1 MIGSN
6 AFRRIFLFK
15 LKFVKIFYKNFFSD
29 MIKADQALTDETE
42 RLQDEL
48 DKTNKNLDDEVTRG
62 QLRDATLND
71 HNVRITVLRNDVDKN
86 TADLVTTNEELDQKT
101 QKLTDDLRN
110 TTDTLNDRIYET
122 DR

>member
-1 MIGSN
+1 
-6 AFRRIFLFK
+6 
-15 LKFVKIFYKNFFSD
+15 
-29 MIKADQALTDETE
+29 MIKADNELTDETE

-86 TADLVTTNEELDQKT
+86 TIGLADTNDALDAKT

-110 TTDTLNDRIYET
+110 ATDTLNDRIYET

>member
-1 MIGSN
+1 MHYQSVGSSL
-6 AFRRIFLFK
+6 ARGT
-15 LKFVKIFYKNFFSD
+15 S
-29 MIKADQALTDETE
+29 
-42 RLQDEL
+42 
-48 DKTNKNLDDEVTRG
+48 KTNKNLDDEVTRG

-86 TADLVTTNEELDQKT
+86 TADLVMTNEELDQKT

>member
-1 MIGSN
+1 
-6 AFRRIFLFK
+6 
-15 LKFVKIFYKNFFSD
+15 

-122 DR
+122 DRLADSQFFVYYSKEI

>member
-1 MIGSN
+1 
-6 AFRRIFLFK
+6 
-15 LKFVKIFYKNFFSD
+15 
-29 MIKADQALTDETE
+29 MIKADKALTDETE

>member
-1 MIGSN
+1 
-6 AFRRIFLFK
+6 
-15 LKFVKIFYKNFFSD
+15 

-71 HNVRITVLRNDVDKN
+71 HNVRVTVLRNDVDKN

>member
-1 MIGSN
+1 
-6 AFRRIFLFK
+6 
-15 LKFVKIFYKNFFSD
+15 